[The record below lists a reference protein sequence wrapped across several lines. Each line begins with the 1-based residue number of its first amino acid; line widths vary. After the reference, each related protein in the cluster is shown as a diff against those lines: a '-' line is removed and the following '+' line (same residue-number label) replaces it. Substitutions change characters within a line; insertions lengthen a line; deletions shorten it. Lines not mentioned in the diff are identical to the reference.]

1 MQIEV
6 QIVNAFIDGTTG
18 GNPAG
23 VVVDANGLTGTQKL
37 KVAQQVG
44 LSETAFVSASDVATV
59 KLEFFTPTRQIP
71 HCGHATIATFSLLR
85 QMGAVGEGRLSK
97 ETTDGNRVILV
108 EGGMAFMEQRAP
120 KYTQVPATS
129 ELAGRVVASLGLTRT
144 RFLSGVDPSVVNTGN
159 AFLIVPLLDE
169 RSVAALRP
177 HRDLVE
183 SLSDELDL
191 IGYYVF
197 STTTKVRG
205 RHAGARMFA
214 PRFGIPE
221 EPGTGMA
228 AGPLACFL
236 HDYLRVEDREIFIEQ
251 GWLMQPPSPSVIRV
265 RLELADGKISRLMAG
280 GAARVVSSMRVD
292 V

>member
-1 MQIEV
+1 MQIDV
-6 QIVNAFIDGTTG
+6 QVVNAFIDGTTG

-23 VVVDANGLTGTQKL
+23 VVVDANALTVAQKL
-37 KVAQQVG
+37 TVARQVG
-44 LSETAFVSASDVATV
+44 LSETAFVSASGVATV

-85 QMGAVGEGRLSK
+85 QMGVVGEGLLSK
-97 ETTDGNRVILV
+97 ETTDGNRAIWI
-108 EGGMAFMEQRAP
+108 EGDMAFMEQRGP
-120 KYTQVPATS
+120 KYTRVAATS
-129 ELAGRVVASLGLTRT
+129 ELGDRVVASLGLMPPQ
-144 RFLSGVDPSVVNTGN
+144 LMSGVDPSVVNTGN
-159 AFLIVPLLDE
+159 AFLIVPVGDE

-177 HRDLVE
+177 RHNLVE
-183 SLSDELDL
+183 SLSDELNL

-214 PRFGIPE
+214 PRFGIAE
-221 EPGTGMA
+221 EAGTGMA

-236 HDYLRVEDREIFIEQ
+236 HDYLGVEDREILIEQ

-265 RLELADGKISRLMAG
+265 RLELADGKISGLMAG
-280 GAARVVSSMRVD
+280 GTARVVSAMRVD
-292 V
+292 I

>member
-1 MQIEV
+1 MQIDV

-23 VVVDANGLTGTQKL
+23 VVVDANALTVAQKRT
-37 KVAQQVG
+37 VAQQVG
-44 LSETAFVSASDVATV
+44 LSETAFVSASDVATI

-85 QMGAVGEGRLSK
+85 QMGVVGEGRLSK
-97 ETTDGNRVILV
+97 ETVDGTRAILV
-108 EGGMAFMEQRAP
+108 DGGMAFMEQRAP

-129 ELAGRVVASLGLTRT
+129 ELGDRVVASLGLMRPQ
-144 RFLSGVDPSVVNTGN
+144 LVSGVDPSVVNTGN
-159 AFLIVPLLDE
+159 AFLIVPVGDE
-169 RSVAALRP
+169 CSVAALRP
-177 HRDLVE
+177 HHDLVE

-197 STTTKVRG
+197 STKTKVRG

-221 EPGTGMA
+221 EAGTGMA

-236 HDYLRVEDREIFIEQ
+236 RDYLRVEDLEISIEQ

-265 RLELADGKISRLMAG
+265 RLELADGKISHLMAG
-280 GAARVVSSMRVD
+280 GAARVFSSMRVN